1 MMTAHDADNLT
12 KLRWSLPWLTRYPFA
27 RFRALWERT
36 FFERKHVIITIA
48 DHFEPGW
55 SPNGILGHKD
65 QLRRLKEYWKMARSI
80 GNSVVDV
87 DGTKFRHTNFY
98 PAEQYNAEILD
109 ILAEMQSEGLGEVE
123 VHLHHGDPGTDTEEY
138 LRREL
143 TEFRDILAE
152 RHKCLSLDPKT
163 GRVMYGFVHGNLALD
178 NSCDGMH
185 CGVDNELAI
194 LAETGCY
201 ADFTMP
207 SAPDRTQ
214 VPVLNQIY
222 ECALPLEMVSAHSK
236 GKRIGVGSKIEK
248 FPLIFSGPLVF
259 NWRRRVGGLPVPR
272 IEDGA
277 LAANQDLDMERFR
290 RWVSANVTVQGKSDW
305 IFVKLYCHGF
315 FDHDQQACIG
325 EDAKRFF
332 GDLVENSAKTGDV
345 TIHFAS
351 AREAFNIAMAA
362 VEGHS
367 GDPNDFRHHKL
378 KSIMNEVVS
387 PEEKTAKEPAHVESV

>member
-1 MMTAHDADNLT
+1 MTQKPNNLT
-12 KLRWSLPWLTRYPFA
+12 KLRWSLPWLSRYPA
-27 RFRALWERT
+27 SRLRAHLERT
-36 FFERKHVIITIA
+36 FFEKKHVIITIA

-55 SPNGILGHKD
+55 SNNGILGHAD
-65 QLRRLKEYWKMARSI
+65 QLRRLKEYHQMARSI
-80 GNSVVDV
+80 GNSVVDE

-98 PAEQYNAEILD
+98 PAEQYQPDILD
-109 ILAEMQSEGLGEVE
+109 IMAEMQSEGLGEVE

-143 TEFRDILAE
+143 SDFRDTLAE
-152 RHKCLSLDPKT
+152 RHRCLSRDERT
-163 GRVMYGFVHGNLALD
+163 GDVMYSFVHGNLALD
-178 NSCDGMH
+178 NSCAGMH
-185 CGVDNELAI
+185 CGVDNEMAI

-222 ECALPLEMVSAHSK
+222 ECALPLDQPSAHSK
-236 GKRIGVGSKIEK
+236 GNRIGIGSKLTK

-259 NWRRRVGGLPVPR
+259 NWRRRVRGLPVPR

-277 LAANQDLDMERFR
+277 LASNQDLDMERFN
-290 RWVSANVTVQGKSDW
+290 RWVSANVTVAGRSDW
-305 IFVKLYCHGF
+305 VFVKLYCHGF
-315 FDHDQQACIG
+315 FDHDQPACIG

-332 GDLVENSAKTGDV
+332 GDLVENAAKDGKFK
-345 TIHFAS
+345 IHFAS

-362 VEGHS
+362 VDGRS
-367 GDPNDFRHHKL
+367 GDPNDFRNHRL
-378 KSIMNEVVS
+378 KAIMK
-387 PEEKTAKEPAHVESV
+387 EETQQIKTTASATANVETV